1 MKTKNNIINLK
12 VNRTNWT
19 VCGHLI
25 REKAKP
31 AIRWHTA
38 RIFMISHIYEPWLKN
53 SKYPIKIWF
62 TTVSHC
68 IAVDCW
74 SKYYVLYF
82 VNYVLYSIP
91 GGSDGKESACNERDL
106 SLILGLG
113 KSPGGGHGNPFQY
126 SCLKKPHGQRSLVNY
141 SPWDQKELDMTE
153 WLRTQTHSINIYFYT
168 QMSRK

>member
-126 SCLKKPHGQRSLVNY
+126 SCLKKPHGQRSLVSY
-141 SPWDQKELDMTE
+141 SPWGQKELDMTE

>member
-126 SCLKKPHGQRSLVNY
+126 SCLENPMDRGAWPATVHGVT
-141 SPWDQKELDMTE
+141 KEFGT
-153 WLRTQTHSINIYFYT
+153 T
-168 QMSRK
+168 

>member
-126 SCLKKPHGQRSLVNY
+126 SCLKKPHGQRSLVSY
-141 SPWDQKELDMTE
+141 GPWGQKELDMTE

>member
-1 MKTKNNIINLK
+1 MFLLFHPGIPPLGVYPVITFAYKWKQ
-12 VNRTNWT
+12 
-19 VCGHLI
+19 VCKMFALFGI
-25 REKAKP
+25 AKDWEK
-31 AIRWHTA
+31 
-38 RIFMISHIYEPWLKN
+38 L
-53 SKYPIKIWF
+53 KYPIKIWF

-126 SCLKKPHGQRSLVNY
+126 SCLKKPHGQRSLVSY
-141 SPWDQKELDMTE
+141 SPWGQKELDMTE